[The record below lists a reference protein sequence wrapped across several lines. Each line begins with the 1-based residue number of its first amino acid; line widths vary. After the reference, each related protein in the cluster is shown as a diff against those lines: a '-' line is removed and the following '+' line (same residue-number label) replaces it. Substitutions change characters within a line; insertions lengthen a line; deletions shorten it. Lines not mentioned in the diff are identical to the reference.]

1 MQRILLKRKTVTV
14 VDIISEEEMLSEE
27 VTFYRTGV
35 YTRIK
40 DLGVRF
46 INETRVIKIEKNR
59 VVLLDSDNKE
69 IETTVDNVIISAGFQ
84 CKSNEVERLEES
96 FTGKIKEVFS
106 IGDCMS
112 VGRLY
117 EAIHAGAETAWQ
129 I

>member
-1 MQRILLKRKTVTV
+1 
-14 VDIISEEEMLSEE
+14 MLSEE

-35 YTRIK
+35 YTKIK
-40 DLGVRF
+40 DLGAKF
-46 INETRVIKIEKNR
+46 FNESRVIKIEKNEA
-59 VVLLDSDNKE
+59 VLLDNKNKK
-69 IETTVDNVIISAGFQ
+69 IKIPFDNVVISSGFK
-84 CKSNEVERLEES
+84 CKSSESAKLEES
-96 FTGKIKEVFS
+96 FNGKIKEVFS